1 MPWSVGY
8 HPPPLSLQADKAPSR
23 KPAGSLPSAATA
35 NIIIPRAV
43 VGNERTIAIQARNAK
58 GEPYP
63 HGGEDVQAKITLLAK
78 PSFLAKLTLRGSA
91 GPPVS
96 TKVRDNRDGTY
107 QISFTTQQC
116 GYHQLDIT
124 IEKQPIKGS
133 PFAIYSRQA
142 RSYSS
147 LSSSPLITFKSSRL
161 PWGIAVS
168 DSGDI
173 YVSLYDGR
181 IEVFNESGSKVRNI
195 GSGGSG
201 DGQFN
206 TPLGIVLRGDVMYVA
221 DNGNHRIQKLTLSG
235 TFMSKFGSQGRGDGM
250 LSSPYGVCLD
260 HDGRVF
266 VADSNNSRV
275 SVFSDDGTFLY
286 HTGASSNE
294 LGDPGGLA
302 FDPSGNLH
310 VADYGLK
317 CVKVFSPRGDY
328 ITEYGRGQLD
338 AALYIAINEEG
349 YSFVSDGRTL
359 SILDPQHKR
368 IFRTE
373 DIGSRGV
380 ALDKDGHIYVASGT
394 EKILKF

>member
-1 MPWSVGY
+1 MECWVS
-8 HPPPLSLQADKAPSR
+8 PPPLSLQAGTAPSR

-43 VGNERTIAIQARNAK
+43 VGKERMITIQARNAK

-63 HGGEDVQAKITLLAK
+63 RGGEDVQ
-78 PSFLAKLTLRGSA
+78 AKLTLRGSA

-96 TKVRDNRDGTY
+96 TKVHDNRNGTY
-107 QISFTTQQC
+107 HISFTTQQC

-124 IEKQPIKGS
+124 IEKQLIKGS

-147 LSSSPLITFKSSRL
+147 LSSSPLKTFKCSDL

-168 DSGDI
+168 DSGDF
-173 YVSLYDGR
+173 YVSLYDGH
-181 IEVFNESGSKVRNI
+181 IEVFNESGSKVRSI

-250 LSSPYGVCLD
+250 LSGPCGVCLD

-286 HTGASSNE
+286 HIGASNE
-294 LGDPGGLA
+294 PGYPCGLA

-310 VADYGLK
+310 VANNELK

-338 AALYIAINEEG
+338 IVWFIAINEEG
-349 YSFVSDGRTL
+349 YSFVSDCDTL
-359 SILDPQHKR
+359 SIFDPQHKR

-373 DIGSRGV
+373 NIASRGV
-380 ALDKDGHIYVASGT
+380 ALDKDGQIYVASGLD
-394 EKILKF
+394 KILKF

>member
-1 MPWSVGY
+1 MECWVS
-8 HPPPLSLQADKAPSR
+8 PPLSLQADTAPSR

-43 VGNERTIAIQARNAK
+43 VGKERTITIQARNAK

-63 HGGEDVQAKITLLAK
+63 RGGEDVQ
-78 PSFLAKLTLRGSA
+78 AKLTLRGSA

-96 TKVRDNRDGTY
+96 TKVHDNRDGMY

-124 IEKQPIKGS
+124 IEKQLIKGS
-133 PFAIYSRQA
+133 PFTIYSRQA

-147 LSSSPLITFKSSRL
+147 LSSSPLKTFKFSGS

-168 DSGDI
+168 DSGDL

-181 IEVFNESGSKVRNI
+181 IEVFNESGSKVRSI

-206 TPLGIVLRGDVMYVA
+206 SPDEIALRGDVMYVA
-221 DNGNHRIQKLTLSG
+221 DSDNDRIQKLTLSG
-235 TFMSKFGSQGRGDGM
+235 TFISKFGAKGSGDGM
-250 LSSPYGVCLD
+250 LSYPQGVCVD

-266 VADSNNSRV
+266 VADSINRRV

-286 HTGASSNE
+286 HIGASSNE
-294 LGDPGGLA
+294 LDLPWGLA

-310 VADYGLK
+310 VADKRLK
-317 CVKVFSPRGDY
+317 CVKVFSPRGYY
-328 ITEYGRGQLD
+328 ITEYGRGQLNK
-338 AALYIAINEEG
+338 ARYIAINEEG
-349 YSFVSDGRTL
+349 YSFVSDDTL
-359 SILDPQHKR
+359 SIFDPQHKR

-373 DIGSRGV
+373 DIGSMGV
-380 ALDKDGHIYVASGT
+380 ALDKEGHIYVASRNRG
-394 EKILKF
+394 ILKF